1 MEQELLTLP
10 VHLSSPSGFSR
21 VRITRSLVLCFLNV
35 DHFFPFVLFL
45 LDIVLSCPSITDSD
59 YTFDIFNSCQISNFS
74 YIPFLYLIFQ
84 STKKSTHEGCN

>member
-1 MEQELLTLP
+1 M
-10 VHLSSPSGFSR
+10 
-21 VRITRSLVLCFLNV
+21 CFLNV

-59 YTFDIFNSCQISNFS
+59 YPFDIFNSCQISNFS